1 MPRLM
6 PVIAFLAA
14 SFVPIA
20 LGASGPPTAAERLRA
35 LGDELLEREYDHFP
49 ALEAFS
55 QGAGPRAKRTIIDL
69 APGFRDRVRDMYQGV
84 LQRLDGIPRGPLDER
99 GRIDHDMLRLRA
111 ESGLAESRFPLWE
124 IGLLTPN
131 RGLLTLTINV
141 ATGAQPLRTE
151 ADFEAWRVRVEAT
164 AATYDHAIDVIRA
177 AARQGWTTPR
187 VLVEKGMRQLE
198 AVASASAE
206 EGPFWSVM
214 ARYPKVLAPER
225 RQAYEARYR
234 AALEGK
240 LLPAMRRLA
249 AFARDEYLPMARE
262 SAGLAAMP
270 GGDRAYRALV
280 RQHTTLDR
288 SPDEIHALGLAEVAR
303 IRARLLDAA
312 RPLGFKGEMREFS
325 AWLQA
330 NRANY
335 PFRSADEVLTRLRAI
350 HARLEP
356 QLPRLFR
363 RLPKAPFEIRLTDA
377 AVAASASATY
387 MRPLADGSRPGIF
400 RIPVVDPARVSASG
414 LTALLLHEGMPGHHL
429 DIGRA
434 IELDLPRFRKA
445 RSLSVYSEGWG
456 LYAESLGHELGVY
469 DEPWALAGRYLAELH
484 RAARLVVDTGMH
496 AKGWTREQAIRY
508 LVEERGAA
516 QAGAIVAIER
526 YMASPGQAL
535 AYKTGELEILALR
548 EEAKREL
555 GGRFDLRDFHEAVLG
570 EGPVSLPIL
579 RERVRTW
586 IARQKL
592 RG

>member
-1 MPRLM
+1 MHHSLT
-6 PVIAFLAA
+6 VIAFLAA
-14 SFVPIA
+14 SFVAVAP
-20 LGASGPPTAAERLRA
+20 GASAAPTPRERLHA
-35 LGDELLEREYDHFP
+35 LGDELLEREYDLFP
-49 ALEAFS
+49 ALEAFQ
-55 QGAGPRAKRTIIDL
+55 QGAGPRAKRTLVDL
-69 APGFRDRVRDMYQGV
+69 APGFRDRARETYQGV
-84 LQRLDGIPRGPLDER
+84 LQRLDGIPREPLDER
-99 GRIDHDMLRLRA
+99 GRIDHDMLRLAA
-111 ESGLAESRFPLWE
+111 ESGLAGSHFPLRE
-124 IGLLTPN
+124 IGLLTPS

-164 AATYDHAIDVIRA
+164 AATYDHAIAVIRA

-187 VLVEKGMRQLE
+187 ALVEKGMRQIE
-198 AVASASAE
+198 AVANASAE

-214 ARYPKVLAPER
+214 ARYPQVLAPER

-249 AFARDEYLPMARE
+249 AFARDEYLPMTRE
-262 SAGLAAMP
+262 SAGLGAMP
-270 GGDRAYRALV
+270 GGERAYRALV
-280 RQHTTLDR
+280 LEYTTLDR

-303 IRARLLDAA
+303 IRGKLLEAA
-312 RPLGFKGEMREFS
+312 RPLGFKGEMREF
-325 AWLQA
+325 AGWLQS

-335 PFRSADEVLTRLRAI
+335 PFRSADEVLARLRAI
-350 HARLEP
+350 HARVEP
-356 QLPRLFR
+356 QLPKLFR
-363 RLPKAPFEIRLTDA
+363 RLPKAPFEIRLTDP

-387 MRPLADGSRPGIF
+387 SRPLPDGSRPGVF

-414 LTALLLHEGMPGHHL
+414 LTSLLLHEGMPGHHL

-445 RSLSVYSEGWG
+445 QSLSVYSEGWG

-469 DEPWALAGRYLAELH
+469 DEPWALVGRYLAELH

-508 LVEERGAA
+508 LVEERGAVETS
-516 QAGAIVAIER
+516 AIVAIER
-526 YMASPGQAL
+526 YMATPGQAL

-548 EEAKREL
+548 EEARREL
-555 GGRFDLRDFHEAVLG
+555 GGRFDLRDFHEAVLA
-570 EGPVSLPIL
+570 EGQVSLPIL

-592 RG
+592 RA